1 MGANEI
7 GGGEMKI
14 ERFFSGDFVLE
25 SERLLFRVIVKED
38 AADFYAYA
46 KDPEVSRYL
55 LWSPHPSLRYTERC
69 IENTASLYR
78 EGLFF
83 DFALIDKESG
93 RMIGTAGMTRI
104 DVENRV
110 GEVGYVLSREFWHRG
125 LATEALAVILSFAF
139 HELSLHRVEARFLEG
154 NTASLRVMEKNG
166 MTFEGYWRDA
176 LLVKGAYRTVGV
188 CAMLEEEYKERFG
201 AIRTPIRS
209 ATERDYPKHKRKGF
223 FSLFV

>member
-1 MGANEI
+1 
-7 GGGEMKI
+7 
-14 ERFFSGDFVLE
+14 
-25 SERLLFRVIVKED
+25 
-38 AADFYAYA
+38 
-46 KDPEVSRYL
+46 
-55 LWSPHPSLRYTERC
+55 
-69 IENTASLYR
+69 
-78 EGLFF
+78 
-83 DFALIDKESG
+83 
-93 RMIGTAGMTRI
+93 MIGTAGMTRI
-104 DVENRV
+104 DAENRV

-139 HELSLHRVEARFLEG
+139 HELSLHRVEARFFAG